1 MFTAM
6 VPAQTAISRDHNKK
20 LVKIIQALLAQEE
33 SAVFRKPI
41 PHKALGWEDY
51 KEIVKKPIDL
61 NYVRRQYNE
70 GKYKFVEEVLD
81 EIQLVWENV
90 FLYGKKDHESYD
102 MAFIMQKNFD
112 QLLNDFLPEYYEKI
126 NRVAY
131 LEQFE
136 PKKPEKKGSTL
147 PAQLRNRNKE

>member
-1 MFTAM
+1 M
-6 VPAQTAISRDHNKK
+6 
-20 LVKIIQALLAQEE
+20 
-33 SAVFRKPI
+33 
-41 PHKALGWEDY
+41 
-51 KEIVKKPIDL
+51 KKPIDL